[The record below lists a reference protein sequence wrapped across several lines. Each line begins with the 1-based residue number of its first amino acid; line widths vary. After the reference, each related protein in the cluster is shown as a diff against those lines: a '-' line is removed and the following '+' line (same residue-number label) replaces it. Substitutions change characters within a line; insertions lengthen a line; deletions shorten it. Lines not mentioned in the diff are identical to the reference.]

1 MRPHPP
7 TLAPR
12 PASSSRVE
20 RAVLVT
26 VVLGTA
32 LAYMSDDM
40 LNLATPAVARDL
52 DASMTEVQWILNAY
66 YVVLVAAVLV
76 AGAVGDRVGHRRV
89 FARGLVA
96 FTGGGLM
103 CAAAPTISVLMAGR
117 AVQGL
122 GAAMVLTGGLALV
135 SRLTEADRRNRVLGT
150 FFGLTAAVP
159 SVGPFL
165 SGALVDL
172 LSWRWLFV
180 APLVLPLAAAVV
192 LRRGVPETERDPSR
206 RPNVAGA
213 TVTFV
218 TLTAVSVTLILLPS
232 ASPTQTVIAV
242 AVALCSVGILV
253 RVERTAADPLFPV
266 HLFHRRAF
274 VGGNV
279 VWLLA
284 CLTSWGAVFFLAV
297 MLQTVLGLRP
307 LLAGLVLVPIY
318 LVMMVGSPL
327 AGRAAERVGARPL
340 IVPGLALYTLGL
352 WLLSELDVGSVWPQ
366 VAVAL
371 LVLSVGM
378 ATFTAPLA
386 AMAMGALDDA
396 DQGVAAGMNQAM
408 GQLAGLLGI
417 VLLPTAAGLAG
428 ADLVGPQFVAGYGRA
443 LQLAAGLGILA
454 VLIAASALPR
464 SRPAPP
470 HDVLARTTTQTGVE
484 VQRGPNWWPAD
495 DTT

>member
-1 MRPHPP
+1 MRLSPP
-7 TLAPR
+7 TLPPGSA
-12 PASSSRVE
+12 ASGRVE

-52 DASMTEVQWILNAY
+52 GASMTEVQWILNAY

-76 AGAVGDRVGHRRV
+76 AGALGDRTGHRRV

-103 CAAAPTISVLMAGR
+103 CAAAPTISVLTAGR

-135 SRLTEADRRNRVLGT
+135 TRLTAADRRNRVLGT

-159 SVGPFL
+159 AVGPFL

-180 APLVLPLAAAVV
+180 APLVLPLLAAVM
-192 LRRGVPETERDPSR
+192 LQRLVPETERDPSR

-213 TVTFV
+213 AATFV
-218 TLTAVSVTLILLPS
+218 TLTAVSVTLILLPT

-242 AVALCSVGILV
+242 TVALCTVGILV

-266 HLFHRRAF
+266 HLFHRRVF

-327 AGRAAERVGARPL
+327 AGRAAELVGARPL
-340 IVPGLALYTLGL
+340 ILSGLALYTIGL
-352 WLLSELDVGSVWPQ
+352 WLLSQLDGGSGWPQ

-371 LVLSVGM
+371 VVLSVGM

-386 AMAMGALDDA
+386 AVTMGALEDA

-417 VLLPTAAGLAG
+417 VILPTAAGLAG

-454 VLIAASALPR
+454 LLIAASALPR
-464 SRPAPP
+464 SRPVLPRDALAPNDP
-470 HDVLARTTTQTGVE
+470 EDGR
-484 VQRGPNWWPAD
+484 RGAAKTEPE
-495 DTT
+495 TRR